1 MDPWTVILGSPSTLR
16 RSRIGLFGL
25 LMLVRLVSLVS
36 LFATILAVP
45 AAEAGGVTGFIQRAS
60 PNGRPGI
67 GLGLSL
73 SVFTEIISIEGE
85 YSRASEEDRSPSLTI
100 WSGNLLL
107 VSPVS
112 VLRLRPYLVMGL
124 GMYRQSFLQ
133 VQETS
138 LTTSQGFGV
147 YLHLTGPTNLRVDYR
162 TIQLQGDP
170 LQEGQ
175 KRFYSGLTLRF

>member
-1 MDPWTVILGSPSTLR
+1 MDTMDHSTLMLMTLASPPPR
-16 RSRIGLFGL
+16 RRRRIGLL
-25 LMLVRLVSLVS
+25 ALV
-36 LFATILAVP
+36 ATILAAG

-60 PNGRPGI
+60 PNGRSGI
-67 GLGLSL
+67 GFGLSVP
-73 SVFTEIISIEGE
+73 VFTEILSIEGE

-100 WSGNLLL
+100 WSGNLLI

-112 VLRLRPYLVMGL
+112 VLRLRPYFVMGL

-133 VQETS
+133 VQESS
-138 LTTSQGFGV
+138 LATSQGFGV
-147 YLHLTGPTNLRVDYR
+147 YLHLTGPANLRFDYR

-175 KRFYSGLTLRF
+175 KRFYTGLTLRF

>member
-1 MDPWTVILGSPSTLR
+1 MDSSRLGIGSPPTQR
-16 RSRIGLFGL
+16 RRRIGLLGL
-25 LMLVRLVSLVS
+25 V
-36 LFATILAVP
+36 AAILAVP

-60 PNGRPGI
+60 PNGRAGI

-73 SVFTEIISIEGE
+73 PVFTEIIAIEGE

-100 WSGNLLL
+100 WSGNLLI

-112 VLRLRPYLVMGL
+112 FLRLRPYFVMGL

-133 VQETS
+133 VQESS

-147 YLHLTGPTNLRVDYR
+147 YLHLTGPTNLRFDYR

-175 KRFYSGLTLRF
+175 KRFYTGLTLRF